1 MPRLTQWC
9 VRIALLNLLFGFTLG
24 GMLLL
29 AKSGLVDPLV
39 WLWLPAHVDAL
50 IVGWMMQ
57 FAMGMAYWILP
68 RRRVVGRGRPE
79 LAWAAF
85 ILLNVGLV
93 ISVGL
98 SWLRYW
104 LLEWVWLQRAFPLG
118 LALQVLALLLFVG
131 YAWQRVLPTI
141 TLPKSEIKL

>member
-1 MPRLTQWC
+1 M
-9 VRIALLNLLFGFTLG
+9 
-24 GMLLL
+24 
-29 AKSGLVDPLV
+29 
-39 WLWLPAHVDAL
+39 
-50 IVGWMMQ
+50 
-57 FAMGMAYWILP
+57 
-68 RRRVVGRGRPE
+68 VGRGRPE
-79 LAWAAF
+79 LVWAAF